1 MSSNNDNKIV
11 TSIGGQALMEAIMM
25 RGPHKTM
32 IAGRL
37 PNGEIYKEEMKIT
50 TLRQKYAFFR
60 LPLVR
65 GICAM
70 IESLT
75 IGYKAL
81 MISADK
87 CLEEDETESSNE
99 ETSKFEQ
106 WLDRVFGE
114 KLMNILMI
122 FASIIGV
129 AIALL
134 LFFVLPVWLFNFASS
149 YLDFLNNSIVYRSVF
164 EGILRII
171 LFVVYILL
179 VSQTKDIKKT
189 FKYHGAEHK
198 TIFCYENNE
207 ELTIENVKK
216 YKRFHPRCGTSFM
229 IIMLIL
235 GIFIGVFIPFSNP
248 FLRGGIKILCLPIIM
263 GIGFEIIK
271 FSGRHS
277 NNFIV
282 KIISAPGMWMQRIT
296 TKEPDDDMIECAI
309 VAMKEVIPEN
319 GEDRIK

>member
-1 MSSNNDNKIV
+1 MPDNSKSKIV

-25 RGPHKTM
+25 RGPKKTM

-37 PNGEIYKEEMKIT
+37 PNGEIYKEEMHIS
-50 TLRQKYAFFR
+50 TLRQKYKFFR
-60 LPLVR
+60 LPLIR
-65 GICAM
+65 GVCAM

-87 CLEEDETESSNE
+87 CLEEEETEVKE
-99 ETSKFEQ
+99 KPSKF
-106 WLDRVFGE
+106 DKIFGE
-114 KLMNILMI
+114 KFLNFVMVLASFVGVIL
-122 FASIIGV
+122 
-129 AIALL
+129 AIL
-134 LFFVLPVWLFNFASS
+134 LFFVVPVWLFNMVSS
-149 YLDFLNNSIVYRSVF
+149 KVEFLNSSIVYRSAF

-171 LFVVYILL
+171 LFVLYIVV
-179 VSQTKDIKKT
+179 VSQTKDIKRV

-198 TIFCYENNE
+198 TIFCYENGE
-207 ELTIENVKK
+207 ELTVENVKK

-235 GIFIGVFIPFSNP
+235 GIFIGLFIPFSNP
-248 FLRGGIKILCLPIIM
+248 FIRGGVKLLCLPIIM

-271 FSGRHS
+271 LGGKYSD
-277 NNFIV
+277 NIFI

-296 TKEPDDDMIECAI
+296 TKEPENDMIECAI
-309 VAMKEVIPEN
+309 IAMKEVIPEN
-319 GEDRIK
+319 GEDRIR